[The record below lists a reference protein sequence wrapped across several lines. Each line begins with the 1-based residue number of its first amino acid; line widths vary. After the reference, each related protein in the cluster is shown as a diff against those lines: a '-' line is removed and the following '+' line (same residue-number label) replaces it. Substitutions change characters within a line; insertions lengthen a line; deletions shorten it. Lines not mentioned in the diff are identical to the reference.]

1 MSTTAKR
8 KKPPEPRRLSRR
20 SLARARPI
28 AARYQ
33 IKLWRED
40 GEWYGEGIEE
50 PGAMGDG
57 KTIAQCVRSVREAM
71 TVAIASNIE
80 HGEAI
85 VPPIVDQERKRRR
98 KAG

>member
-8 KKPPEPRRLSRR
+8 KKNPEPRRLSRR
-20 SLARARPI
+20 SLERARPI

-33 IKLWRED
+33 VKLWRED

-71 TVAIASNIE
+71 AVAIASNLE
-80 HGEAI
+80 HGEPVI
-85 VPPIVDQERKRRR
+85 EPIIDRERKRRR